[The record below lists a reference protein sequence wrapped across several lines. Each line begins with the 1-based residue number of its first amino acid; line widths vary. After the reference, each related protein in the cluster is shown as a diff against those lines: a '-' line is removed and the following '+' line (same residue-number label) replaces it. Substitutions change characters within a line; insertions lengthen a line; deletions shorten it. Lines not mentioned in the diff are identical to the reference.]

1 MDGCDL
7 KKICFIYRYYH
18 TYLHKFRFVYLFLI
32 GCRMT
37 VLHFSGVTF
46 LASDR

>member
-1 MDGCDL
+1 MVADL
-7 KKICFIYRYYH
+7 RKMQENQGVSENRID
-18 TYLHKFRFVYLFLI
+18 KFRFVYLFLI

-37 VLHFSGVTF
+37 VLHFSGATF